1 MVAKKFQKYLINL
14 GFDKIDL
21 SNFTYNNIFNYS
33 PNHSIPAIKYILTE
47 DDEDILKHHLR
58 LWNRNSDNVFVAV
71 GKDQTCIVNCKKKP
85 QKGIIQSIETFDYG
99 VNSVGFED
107 INIDLISKSYIDSSY
122 FFQFVQ
128 QNQRKKQEVDKD
140 LLLNLIALRNDLIE
154 NGNEQVVHLV
164 ILRCLFVKYLEDRGI
179 FSSNYLSE
187 ILASKSVDRLISAF
201 GEVCKIN
208 GDVFGGNRLNV
219 EDIRENY
226 LDKLLLFFSADYQ
239 SGQGTLFPYQ
249 FDNIPIQLISHVYEA
264 FLNDNTKKGKGV
276 YYTPSFVVN
285 FMLSQSLKQK
295 AEENPYLTV
304 FDPAVGSAA
313 FLVESFKI
321 IRDAQA
327 RKLGKSKLSY
337 DEKKLIL
344 LKQLW
349 GVDVDKDA
357 LQISAFSLYLAL
369 LEDESAEF
377 IREKIKNSSPIL
389 PSLIG
394 GTLMHANTIID
405 SVFNSLKF
413 DFIVSNPPWGSV
425 PTDGN
430 KEHIAEREAIDNK
443 SGQYSEYSEYNEVA
457 DYERSQAFLR
467 RVERW
472 QKPDTTIVMIVKNS
486 IFLNDKAVDF
496 RKEFISKNKLETFY
510 ELSDYNKILFKKKT
524 YKSVKVNIEIGAS
537 EPCAIAIYKPNTDD
551 LDYKINYIAP
561 KLTTLAEHF
570 EIIQYTNNESF
581 LVDKSEFV
589 ENDILW
595 RILVNSDLESFN
607 LIINKVFSNNDLSV
621 DARAG
626 FQPKSNMKQLGE
638 PKMKDLISP
647 NDFEAFWQKNK
658 KLNKFNWNQELHR
671 KRKDESIY
679 HGSRIIIPV
688 RPLKDDKL
696 RLRGL
701 HLVDE
706 IVFTDNIT
714 VLKLKDNDEYINAFP
729 YTALI
734 NSKLLSF
741 YFYQVSSQW
750 GKGAEKRAKLRN
762 IDLETLPIKKISNA
776 KTQNHFTN
784 KINAYIHAREEGI
797 EGTSILDELDEEVYN
812 LYELTDYEKEIINEF
827 YQVKVERASDKLKFV
842 QPRDIQT
849 YFEAFK
855 ESFTLILSGDH
866 TLNASYSISQN
877 IGAIIKISIVE
888 KTSEKKL
895 ERDNNLQVLQFVK
908 SKQITETDKLLKEEK
923 IKLYEPT
930 HFYLIKSNQFKDWTK
945 RQAFKDAKEEID
957 LLFSN
962 LPNKHE

>member
-1 MVAKKFQKYLINL
+1 MVEDVFRKYLNSL
-14 GFDKIDL
+14 GFTNSEISSFLCGNVFKYS
-21 SNFTYNNIFNYS
+21 SNDTVPEVKYILIKDEEDIFNY
-33 PNHSIPAIKYILTE
+33 
-47 DDEDILKHHLR
+47 HLR
-58 LWNRNSDNVFVAV
+58 LWNKNSDNVFVAI
-71 GKDQTCIVNCKKKP
+71 GSDMTHIIDCKKKP
-85 QKGIIQSIETFDYG
+85 QKGIVQSIETFNYG
-99 VNSVGFED
+99 INSEGFRDAD
-107 INIDLISKSYIDSSY
+107 IEKISRSYIDSSY
-122 FFQFVQ
+122 FFQFIQ

-140 LLLNLIALRNDLIE
+140 LLLNLIAVRNDLLH
-154 NGNEQVVHLV
+154 NGNEEVVHLI

-179 FSSNYLSE
+179 FSTNYLSE
-187 ILASKSVDRLISAF
+187 ILASKSVNRLITAF

-208 GDVFGGNRLNV
+208 GDVFGGNRLTASDIK
-219 EDIRENY
+219 EDY
-226 LDKLLLFFSADYQ
+226 LDKLHLFFSADYQ

-285 FMLSQSLKQK
+285 FMLSQSLKKK
-295 AEENPYLTV
+295 AKENPFLTV

-327 RKLGKSKLSY
+327 KKLDRSKLSY

-344 LKQLW
+344 QRQLW

-377 IREKIKNSSPIL
+377 IRNKIANSSPIL
-389 PSLIG
+389 PSLVG
-394 GTLMHANTIID
+394 KTLMHANTITD
-405 SVFNSLKF
+405 SIYEGEKF

-425 PTDGN
+425 PTDGI

-443 SGQYSEYSEYNEVA
+443 AGTYPEYNEVA
-457 DYERSQAFLR
+457 NYERSQAFLR
-467 RVERW
+467 RIERW

-496 RKEFISKNKLETFY
+496 RKEFISKNKLETFC
-510 ELSDYNKILFKKKT
+510 ELSDYNKILFKKRAF
-524 YKSVKVNIEIGAS
+524 KSAKVNIEIGAS
-537 EPCAIAIYKPNTDD
+537 EPCSIAIFSSNTDD
-551 LDYKINYIAP
+551 SDYKINYIAP
-561 KLTTLAEHF
+561 KLTILAEHF
-570 EIIQYTNNESF
+570 EIIQYTSNESF
-581 LVDKSEFV
+581 LVDKSELI

-595 RILVNSDLESFN
+595 RVLVNSDLESYK
-607 LIINKVFSNNDLSV
+607 LIINRIKPSNDLCV
-621 DARAG
+621 EARAG
-626 FQPKSNMKQLGE
+626 FKPQKNMRQLGAPMWKRKIE
-638 PKMKDLISP
+638 PQ
-647 NDFEAFWQKNK
+647 DFEAFFFKHKN
-658 KLNKFNWNQELHR
+658 LEKFNWNQDLER
-671 KRKDESIY
+671 RRNENIFK
-679 HGSRIIIPV
+679 GSRILVPV
-688 RPLKDDKL
+688 RPLKDDNL

-701 HLVDE
+701 HLQDE

-714 VLKLKDNDEYINAFP
+714 VLKLKDENGYIDACP

-741 YFYQVSSQW
+741 YFYQVSAQW

-762 IDLETLPIKKISNA
+762 VDLETLPIKKITSS
-776 KTQNHFTN
+776 KTIELVTS
-784 KINAYIHAREEGI
+784 KINSYIQERENGLD
-797 EGTSILDELDEEVYN
+797 GKSILNDLDEEVYN

-827 YQVKVERASDKLKFV
+827 YQVKVERTNDKLKFV
-842 QPRDIQT
+842 QPRDIKA
-849 YFEAFK
+849 YFETFK
-855 ESFTLILSGDH
+855 ESFDLILSGNH
-866 TLNASYSISQN
+866 TLNASYYISSN

-888 KTSEKKL
+888 KSSVKDL
-895 ERDNNLQVLQFVK
+895 DQDNTLQVLQFVK
-908 SKQITETDKLLKEEK
+908 NKQLAETDKLLKEEK

-930 HFYLIKSNQFKDWTK
+930 HFYIIKSNQFKDWTK

-962 LPNKHE
+962 LPDTHE